1 METFKYTKSWR
12 SPEDFPTVETSEAQV
27 RDDLQCLFDEAAA
40 GINALVT
47 AVNEGGMGGGAAAEY
62 TLPAATKTTLGG
74 VKAEAVTS
82 ADTQSVRISADGFL
96 YTAAHAAT
104 AVDASLTRSGAAA
117 DAKTVGDK
125 LGDIAAILDE
135 INGEVV

>member
-47 AVNEGGMGGGAAAEY
+47 AVNEGGSGGSAAEY

-96 YTAAHAAT
+96 YTAAPAAT
-104 AVDASLTRSGAAA
+104 AVDASLTRAGAAA
-117 DAKTVGDK
+117 DAKAVGDK

>member
-12 SPEDFPTVETSEAQV
+12 SETSEARV

-47 AVNEGGMGGGAAAEY
+47 AVNEGGVGSGGSAAEY
-62 TLPAATKTTLGG
+62 TLPAATKTALGG
-74 VKAEAVTS
+74 VKAEAVTA

-96 YTAAHAAT
+96 YTAAAPAT
-104 AVDASLTRSGAAA
+104 AVDASLTRAGAAA

-125 LGDIAAILDE
+125 LGDIAAILDD